1 MRDDFSVSVKDLL
14 AKRVAF
20 QCSRLG
26 CGQVTSGPQADPTK
40 HINVGVAAHITAA
53 SQEGPRY
60 DPALT
65 PEERSSV
72 NNGVWL
78 CQTCAKM
85 VDNDPVRDSVET
97 LREWKRFAE
106 DRATQAL
113 EGRSIVSYVA
123 VAAFRRIERLLP
135 ELLAEM
141 RRDLVTHPLRRECV
155 LLQRVW
161 TYTSNG
167 SEFFAYYFEDHTE
180 LASQF
185 QVLENYGLVAN
196 VTSGS
201 VTRYRITEDL
211 AEYLGVV

>member
-1 MRDDFSVSVKDLL
+1 MRDDFSVAVKDLL

-20 QCSRLG
+20 QCSRPG

-53 SQEGPRY
+53 SPEGPRF
-60 DPALT
+60 DRALT
-65 PEERSSV
+65 PEERSSPY
-72 NNGVWL
+72 NGVWL
-78 CQTCAKM
+78 CQTCAKL
-85 VDNDPVRDSVET
+85 VDNDPVRYPADM

-113 EGRSIVSYVA
+113 EGRSVVNYGA

-141 RRDLVTHPLRRECV
+141 RRDLVAHPLRRECA
-155 LLQRVW
+155 LLKKAW
-161 TYTSNG
+161 SYASAG
-167 SEFFAYYFEDHTE
+167 AEFVYYFEDHPE
-180 LASQF
+180 LDSQF
-185 QVLENYGLVAN
+185 KILENYGLVID
-196 VTSGS
+196 VTTRN
-201 VTRYRITEDL
+201 VTRYRISEDL